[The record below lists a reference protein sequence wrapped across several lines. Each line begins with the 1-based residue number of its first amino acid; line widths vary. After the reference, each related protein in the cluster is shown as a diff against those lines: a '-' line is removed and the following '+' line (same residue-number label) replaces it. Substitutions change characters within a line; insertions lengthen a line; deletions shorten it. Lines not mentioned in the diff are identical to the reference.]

1 MTKKA
6 LFYGLIAGVIVSS
19 LMVIS
24 MATSTKET
32 EGGSGMMIMGFAS
45 MFLAFSMI
53 FAAVRSYR
61 KNEGGGY
68 ITFGK
73 GFAIGAIVAFIAS
86 TMYVVTWMIDAHFFI
101 PDFADKYA
109 AAMLAKAQAANL
121 DAAKMAAKV
130 KEMDDFKVMYKNPV
144 MVVLMTYMEIL
155 PLGLLLA
162 LVSALVYK
170 KKAPV
175 TA

>member
-6 LFYGLIAGVIVSS
+6 LVYGLIAGVIVSTI
-19 LMVIS
+19 MVIS
-24 MATSTKET
+24 MFNCSKEM
-32 EGGSGMMIMGFAS
+32 EGGTGMMIKGFAS

-53 FAAVRSYR
+53 FVAVRSYR

-73 GFAIGAIVAFIAS
+73 AFALGAIIAFIAS
-86 TMYVVTWMIDAHFFI
+86 TLYVITWMIDAHFFI
-101 PDFADKYA
+101 PDFADRYA
-109 AAMLAKAQAANL
+109 AAMLAKAQAAHM
-121 DAAKMAAKV
+121 DAAKMAAKI
-130 KEMDDFKVMYKNPV
+130 KEMDDFKIMYKNPV

-155 PLGLLLA
+155 PLGLVLA
-162 LVSALVYK
+162 LVSALVFK

-175 TA
+175 IV